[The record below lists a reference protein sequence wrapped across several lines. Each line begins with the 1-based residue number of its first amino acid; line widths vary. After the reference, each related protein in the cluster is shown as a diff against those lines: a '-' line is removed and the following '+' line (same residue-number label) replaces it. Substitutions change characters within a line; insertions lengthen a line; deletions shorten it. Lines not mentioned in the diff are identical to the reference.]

1 MDTALYLVFT
11 GGYCSL
17 LVVTASYYSLLLIP
31 TFSMNKQLHLSWIMC
46 CQLLK
51 DQYIPKLDKIRDQDI
66 IMESSV
72 HYLPCLDTPA
82 TEYAAIIEVMNRALK
97 TKESLKLSE
106 IVCVFEL
113 CIFVKAAE
121 IMEGSF

>member
-1 MDTALYLVFT
+1 
-11 GGYCSL
+11 
-17 LVVTASYYSLLLIP
+17 
-31 TFSMNKQLHLSWIMC
+31 MC

-113 CIFVKAAE
+113 YIFVKAAE